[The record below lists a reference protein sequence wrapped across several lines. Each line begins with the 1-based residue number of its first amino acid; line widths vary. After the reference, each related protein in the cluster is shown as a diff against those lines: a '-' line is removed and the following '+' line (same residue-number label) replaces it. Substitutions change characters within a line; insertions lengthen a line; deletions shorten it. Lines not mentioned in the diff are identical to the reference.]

1 MIALIKREIED
12 NLILFLLQ
20 VTAAAIFVAAITYS
34 VIERQTQALKPK
46 GISNSMFEGLVFYL
60 PLVVSLI
67 SAAMGVTQMYTDSN
81 RKISTLLST
90 LPTTRGQI
98 LTAKMAAGIL
108 GILAALLPVMLANV
122 ILLHVYH
129 VAPVSSVYT
138 RFFGRIFATTFI
150 LSVACYCLGLLMGRN
165 TGKIIPVF
173 GTLLLT
179 LILYSII
186 IIKGF
191 GLHAVVVLLLFSI
204 ASLVRIRQK
213 FLSTP
218 L

>member
-20 VTAAAIFVAAITYS
+20 VTVATIFVAAITYS

-46 GISNSMFEGLVFYL
+46 GISNSMFEALALYL
-60 PLVVSLI
+60 PVVVSLI
-67 SAAMGVTQMYTDSN
+67 SAAVGVTQTYTD
-81 RKISTLLST
+81 RKISTFLST
-90 LPTTRGQI
+90 LATTRGQI

-150 LSVACYCLGLLMGRN
+150 LSVACYCLGLQMGRN
-165 TGKIIPVF
+165 TGKVIPVF
-173 GTLLLT
+173 GTLLLA

-204 ASLVRIRQK
+204 ALSVRIRQK